1 MALECSILLAEPIKG
16 HGAET
21 TEFYFLA
28 IFDP

>member
-1 MALECSILLAEPIKG
+1 MKWAILLAEPIKG